1 MSKLSAEALQFTN
14 DVIERRQRR
23 RQAMVMRVGLID
35 DGRRPSFCLVR
46 NISPAGVQV
55 ELFGRLARG
64 SQVRLK
70 VGDEDPLSGRVMW
83 VRDQV
88 AGIRFHSMLEPERVL
103 QITQKLPPA
112 RKRSSPRVSAS
123 ARIVLRTGGR
133 SYFAELCD
141 ISAFGARVRTPK
153 AISLG
158 PSVMLTVPDVP
169 TIKTYVRWVAGQ
181 ELGLAFES
189 PLSIHIIAGWLEQR
203 VAVSTGTLE

>member
-1 MSKLSAEALQFTN
+1 MSKQSARASRFT
-14 DVIERRQRR
+14 DEVLERRQRG
-23 RQAMVMRVGLID
+23 RQAMVMRVGLLD

-55 ELFGRLARG
+55 KLFGRLARG
-64 SQVRLK
+64 SEVRLK

-88 AGIRFHSMLEPERVL
+88 AGIRFHSTLEAERVL
-103 QITQKLPPA
+103 RITQKLPPT

-123 ARIVLRTGGR
+123 ARIMLRTGGR
-133 SYFAELCD
+133 TYFAELCD
-141 ISAFGARVRTPK
+141 ISAYGARVRTRK
-153 AISLG
+153 TVNLG

-169 TIKTYVRWVAGQ
+169 TIKTYVRWVAGP

-189 PLSIHIIAGWLEQR
+189 PLSIQVIAGWLEQR
-203 VAVSTGTLE
+203 VAVSAGT